1 MEKKE
6 LYEKFIN
13 DLQVIVDL
21 YGEDAVEFALKDA
34 YEQIQPSAMME
45 AKSGF
50 LNESFLEWGRRV
62 FGGLAKGAGATGR
75 GGGRMLGRAIGREL
89 DQDVWIS
96 GQDDPLEVKSDA
108 MADLLKQTNEL
119 VQKTNELLGQL
130 GSAIELSNESLG
142 EVEFS
147 VDDAV
152 SAITGKSVAD
162 VRSRQSSY
170 RSPEAEAAS
179 PGPEKI
185 EEPLDSERAPPR
197 V

>member
-130 GSAIELSNESLG
+130 GSAIELSN
-142 EVEFS
+142 
-147 VDDAV
+147 
-152 SAITGKSVAD
+152 
-162 VRSRQSSY
+162 
-170 RSPEAEAAS
+170 
-179 PGPEKI
+179 
-185 EEPLDSERAPPR
+185 
-197 V
+197 